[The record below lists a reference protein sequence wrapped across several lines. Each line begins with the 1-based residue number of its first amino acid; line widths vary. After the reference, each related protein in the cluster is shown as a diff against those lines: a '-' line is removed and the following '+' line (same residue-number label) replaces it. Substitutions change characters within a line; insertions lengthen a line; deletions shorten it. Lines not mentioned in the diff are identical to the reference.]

1 MSWFKTLTRSTA
13 AQEATNALLTAFC
26 RVVHLTGRREVRHA
40 ERRDA
45 ALALAGGRVIYAV
58 WHARL
63 QMFWALPEVDAAH
76 THALASGHRDG
87 RLIAR
92 MMERF
97 GFRIVTGSTSK
108 GGAQALREMI
118 RVVRGGDK
126 IVITPDG
133 PRGPARIV
141 QQGAVALA
149 RASGVPI
156 LPVGIS
162 GSRTRTLDS
171 WDRMQLTLPF
181 ARRLYV
187 FGEPVVVPKDA
198 DDLEVHCR
206 ILAAALDAATAEA
219 DAATGYVAP
228 PPGPNAARK
237 GMKS

>member
-1 MSWFKTLTRSTA
+1 MSWFKTLTRSHA
-13 AQEATNALLTAFC
+13 AQEATNALLAGFC
-26 RVVHLTGRREVRHA
+26 RVVRLTGRCEVRHA
-40 ERRDA
+40 EHHAA
-45 ALALAGGRVIYAV
+45 ALAMAEGRVVYAV

-63 QMFWALPEVDAAH
+63 QMFWALPGVDAPR

-97 GFRIVTGSTSK
+97 GFRVISGSTSK

-133 PRGPARIV
+133 PRGPRGVV
-141 QQGAVALA
+141 QQGVVALA
-149 RASGVPI
+149 RATGVPI

-162 GSRTRTLDS
+162 GSRTRTLES

-181 ARRLYV
+181 SRRVYV
-187 FGEPVVVPKDA
+187 LGAPVAVPKDA
-198 DDLEVHCR
+198 DDLEPYRHALGV
-206 ILAAALDAATAEA
+206 ALDAATAEA
-219 DAATGYVAP
+219 DAAVGYVLP
-228 PPGPNAARK
+228 REGGR
-237 GMKS
+237 